1 MKWLIRVLVV
11 LAVLITGLLWF
22 GYSKIDDLLRLGIE
36 KAGSEA
42 LQVPVK
48 IDKVSL
54 SMFTGA
60 GAIEGLEIGTP
71 GGFSVPR
78 TLHIGRSEIAIN
90 TSASKDDRIV
100 IQHIRLNS
108 PELHL
113 EVGPGGSNLA
123 QIARNARAAAGTRTE
138 TPKPAASKDP
148 AKQGVKLQIDEVLI
162 TAAQLRASAGALP
175 GAKTSLTLPE
185 IRLTGLGSGSEGLS
199 PAELTALILAKLSE
213 EAAKAMA
220 GGAAEN
226 LLQGGE
232 IKIDAQKLNQ
242 GVNELKKILG
252 K

>member
-71 GGFSVPR
+71 GGFSAPR

-90 TSASKDDRIV
+90 TSASKEDRIV

-175 GAKTSLTLPE
+175 GAKSSLTLPE